1 MKPESGNQDIFSN
14 LLECASEN
22 GDAPEIQE
30 VSASNVVAILKDV
43 VHMLVTQQKI
53 ITISSES
60 LDCTLTVFEYTFDK
74 ACRSTETTES
84 DSYCEIR
91 KLYTLPFTVL
101 KKERFDLMDFGLL
114 SPEQIQAKADPTFQ
128 VIVVQK
134 ASDDK
139 RDSKASDIQATL
151 FQQLFGADLYLLNNP
166 VIVVGTPCGRVYA
179 FPSCTPPSGT
189 KPMLLYEL
197 HEAIASVQLGD
208 IANNPFELEGMANA
222 SDGESGANIIFIV
235 GSMGSVVAMYVSKD
249 KLCIHERRVDAPVY
263 AACVK
268 SNMLLH
274 STVADLFLTKFY
286 FSGSENNKVET
297 KVEKLGF
304 HNAVQLQPYTF
315 KSTKDAGDFVFLN

>member
-74 ACRSTETTES
+74 AGRSSETTES
-84 DSYCEIR
+84 NSYCEIH

-114 SPEQIQAKADPTFQ
+114 TPAQIQAKADPTFQ

-197 HEAIASVQLGD
+197 QEAIACIQVFD
-208 IANNPFELEGMANA
+208 IAKNPFDPEAAANA
-222 SDGESGANIIFIV
+222 SDGEPGDNSLIII
-235 GSMGSVVAMYVSKD
+235 GTMGTVVAMYVSKD
-249 KLCIHERRVDAPVY
+249 KLCVHESRVCAF
-263 AACVK
+263 A
-268 SNMLLH
+268 
-274 STVADLFLTKFY
+274 
-286 FSGSENNKVET
+286 
-297 KVEKLGF
+297 
-304 HNAVQLQPYTF
+304 
-315 KSTKDAGDFVFLN
+315 